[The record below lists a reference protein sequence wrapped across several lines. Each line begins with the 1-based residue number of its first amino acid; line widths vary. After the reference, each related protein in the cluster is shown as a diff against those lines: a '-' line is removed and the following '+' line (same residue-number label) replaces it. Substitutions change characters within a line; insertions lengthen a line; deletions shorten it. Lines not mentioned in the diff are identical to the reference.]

1 MLFTLGYQLSY
12 NQWEVSGFM
21 CEPKYSL
28 TRRAVTNSTRNVGVQ
43 DSLSINRANVEILDT
58 RLRPYNMTDKI
69 FASLISLGTIQIVE
83 SPQTDGNLWYSMLH
97 FRQPQ
102 NNFWS
107 LRNTSVA
114 IELSQSMWKE
124 FAAYAIKKDYTSP
137 SKETI
142 NGTATSTQGRLC
154 VQDLSLRLVE
164 ANIMILLVLI
174 VALCFLRP
182 GVFHNDPTSLGA
194 HAMILARSSG
204 LMDHLEGYGVASKK
218 VLRASLSGILASFPR
233 HLPAESPAIALHRS
247 GQGSEEMA
255 ETPAVDNSDSRE
267 WWSPMSV
274 RWWFRMC
281 LMTATL
287 AVVIALEVLLQVSDR
302 EKGLGDVNLDG
313 YLKYT
318 WSFLP
323 TLVLVLIGLL
333 FSMVD
338 STARTLH
345 SFQLLRKGRATVE
358 DILHDPAHQ
367 VSLMAVVYA
376 AWKRHFA
383 LLWTT
388 LPGLL
393 APMLTIIGSGLYTV
407 APVPWAYDVE
417 LGLKDWFRP
426 ESRAVDVW
434 NSVVGDTEDAWTM
447 FTSTQFCNISY
458 PKWTHGEYAL
468 ASFGADNLHS
478 HDGNDTSLYITA
490 RVPATRVNFNCSL
503 IDHYANGTYLKDHS
517 STLRW
522 LSVDPRPLGCHAT
535 PELNLTAGKRD
546 LYLVPEGSV
555 YGGYH
560 LALLEDQYAEVV
572 CQGDS
577 YCLDNEAPDMA
588 PSIQVC
594 GDERQHY
601 FFGLGYEEEALPVL
615 HCVPYVEALWVNAT
629 FNLPDLSLV
638 TDVPVVP
645 DRHSAVFLSDSTS
658 MTALGRVDWWDVV
671 AAMVNGSSGV
681 GKLTGLP
688 SNPDSNNT
696 LHQIAALEST
706 LAEYFAQVLHLFYRQ
721 PVPDTYDSA
730 LSAGQYLLSGG
741 GRGQPING
749 TVTDRTRL
757 RLIQNAVSTRI
768 LEGLLAVMG
777 ACLVA
782 STALGRGARVIPRD
796 PGSVASRM
804 AYFAGGEVWRRV
816 PVGADR
822 WTDEQIRK
830 HGLGVSKGRLLLGW
844 WGGDGREVS
853 EEGARGQRFAVD
865 VVGCKEAA

>member
-1 MLFTLGYQLSY
+1 
-12 NQWEVSGFM
+12 
-21 CEPKYSL
+21 
-28 TRRAVTNSTRNVGVQ
+28 
-43 DSLSINRANVEILDT
+43 
-58 RLRPYNMTDKI
+58 
-69 FASLISLGTIQIVE
+69 
-83 SPQTDGNLWYSMLH
+83 
-97 FRQPQ
+97 
-102 NNFWS
+102 
-107 LRNTSVA
+107 
-114 IELSQSMWKE
+114 MWKE

-142 NGTATSTQGRLC
+142 NGTATSTQRRLC

-164 ANIMILLVLI
+164 ANIMILLALI
-174 VALCFLRP
+174 VALCFLHP
-182 GVFHNDPTSLGA
+182 GVFQNDPTSLGA

-233 HLPAESPAIALHRS
+233 HLPAESPAIALHHP
-247 GQGSEEMA
+247 GQGPEEMD

-274 RWWFRMC
+274 RWWFFRIC

-287 AVVIALEVLLQVSDR
+287 AVVIALEIPLQVSDR

-345 SFQLLRKGRATVE
+345 PFQLLRKGRATVE

-383 LLWTT
+383 LLWAT

-407 APVPWAYDVE
+407 APVPWAYDAE
-417 LGLKDWFRP
+417 LALKDWFRP
-426 ESRAVDVW
+426 ESRAVDIF
-434 NSVVGDTEDAWTM
+434 NSVEGDTEAWTM
-447 FTSTQFCNISY
+447 FISTQFSNNSY

-478 HDGNDTSLYITA
+478 HDGNDTSLYISA
-490 RVPATRVNFNCSL
+490 RVPATRVNLNCSL
-503 IDHYANGTYLKDHS
+503 IDHYANGTYLNDPS
-517 STLRW
+517 YGFDFRW
-522 LSVDPRPLGCHAT
+522 LPVDPRPLGCHAT
-535 PELNLTAGKRD
+535 LESNLTAGKRD
-546 LYLVPEGSV
+546 LYLVPEDSV
-555 YGGYH
+555 YFNSTQDTSWGYY
-560 LALLEDQYAEVV
+560 LVLLVDRYASVV
-572 CQGDS
+572 CLRDD
-577 YCLDNEAPDMA
+577 YCPLDEAPEM
-588 PSIQVC
+588 PYSIQVC

-645 DRHSAVFLSDSTS
+645 ERHSAVFLSDSTS
-658 MTALGRVDWWDVV
+658 MTALGSVDWWGVV
-671 AAMVNGSSGV
+671 AAMVNGSSGA
-681 GKLTGLP
+681 GKLIGLP

-706 LAEYFAQVLHLFYRQ
+706 LAEYFAQVLHFSYRQ
-721 PVPDTYDSA
+721 PLPDTYNSST
-730 LSAGQYLLSGG
+730 LSAGQNLLTPDGHPAS
-741 GRGQPING
+741 G
-749 TVTDRTRL
+749 TVTDHTRL
-757 RLIQNAVSTRI
+757 RLIQNTVSTRI
-768 LEGLLAVMG
+768 LQGLLAVMG

-830 HGLGVSKGRLLLGW
+830 YGLGVSDGRLLLGW

-853 EEGARGQRFAVD
+853 EEGARGKRFAVD
-865 VVGCKEAA
+865 VVGCKDAA